1 MQLYIKKEKGDF
13 SMKNFKRK
21 RDEWFFS
28 LGYGDQ
34 AYRDE
39 TDCDISYYIITLN

>member
-1 MQLYIKKEKGDF
+1 
-13 SMKNFKRK
+13 MKNFKRK